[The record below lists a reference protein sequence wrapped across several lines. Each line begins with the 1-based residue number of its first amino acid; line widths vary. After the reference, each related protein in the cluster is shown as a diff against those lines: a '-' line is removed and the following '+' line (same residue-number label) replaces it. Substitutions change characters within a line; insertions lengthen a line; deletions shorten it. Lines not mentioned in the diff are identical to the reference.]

1 MKTPFF
7 DGSKPIYLDSRYPT
21 RRIYPRLTHCG
32 SVSLSLYI
40 LTSQDVI
47 AGLAQALGAL
57 VPPYMRWSPTQQ
69 KKVYDYLWAAG

>member
-1 MKTPFF
+1 
-7 DGSKPIYLDSRYPT
+7 
-21 RRIYPRLTHCG
+21 
-32 SVSLSLYI
+32 